1 MTVEANKAAVR
12 RFTEALDRND
22 LSILLE
28 ICTEACTQEWGRG
41 INVDPWADHHIDL
54 KHMIAEGDYVVSV
67 VETRGRIV
75 GDYYGVPGHGKP
87 FRNRG
92 AVVYRFEDG
101 KIAAVDPY
109 FDDLKIVTEQLG
121 AALVA
126 PDSDR

>member
-1 MTVEANKAAVR
+1 MTVEGNKAAVR
-12 RFTEALDRND
+12 RFTEAFDRND
-22 LSILLE
+22 LSILPE
-28 ICTEACTQEWGRG
+28 ICTEACAQAWSQG

-67 VETRGRIV
+67 VETHGRIV
-75 GDYYGVPGHGKP
+75 GNYFGVPGRGKP
-87 FRNRG
+87 FSNSG

-109 FDDLKIVTEQLG
+109 FDDLRIVTEQLG

-126 PDSDR
+126 ADTDH